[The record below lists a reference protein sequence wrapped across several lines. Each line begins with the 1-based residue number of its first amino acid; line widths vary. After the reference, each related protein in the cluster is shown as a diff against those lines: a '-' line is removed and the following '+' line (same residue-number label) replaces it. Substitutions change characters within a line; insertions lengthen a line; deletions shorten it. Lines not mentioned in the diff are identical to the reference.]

1 MRELS
6 AEEQQVL
13 QELYHRTPDVTI
25 KTRCQIILLSAKH
38 MSVPQIAQVTFY
50 SEDTVARCIHEFNQN
65 RLESLL
71 PSPKGG
77 RPPKITPDYLK
88 RLFSVIEQD
97 PRTLG
102 CSFSNWTAPLLA
114 EYLAKETGLCL
125 DESRIRHYLH
135 AQDYALLRPVL
146 TVASPDPEYESKRV
160 KIEDLQRQAERGE
173 IDLYYED
180 EIDLALLPTITRC
193 WCKRGHQR
201 KIETPRKNQKRY
213 GAGLIHWISGKL
225 YWATSEH
232 KDNALF
238 RSVLSQVL
246 VPSNGVAGRKIYVVV
261 DNYRIH
267 FAKPVLALLAAH
279 PERLE
284 LVTLPTYSPQL
295 NPVERFW
302 KHLRRKVTHNAF
314 FQTIDRLLEA
324 VTSFFQDLAVCP
336 DIVRSVAGLAA

>member
-1 MRELS
+1 MVE
-6 AEEQQVL
+6 
-13 QELYHRTPDVTI
+13 ELYHRTPDATI
-25 KTRCQIILLSAKH
+25 KTRCQIILLSARP
-38 MSVPQIAQVTFY
+38 MSVPQIAQVIFY
-50 SEDTVARCIHEFNQN
+50 SEDTVARCIHKFNRS

-71 PSPKGG
+71 PGPRGG

-88 RLFSVIEQD
+88 RLLSIIEQD

-102 CSFSNWTAPLLA
+102 CPFSNWTASLLA
-114 EYLAKETGLCL
+114 EYLAREIGIRL

-135 AQDYALLRPVL
+135 AHNYEMLRPVL
-146 TVASPDPEYESKRV
+146 TVASSDPEYDSKRAR
-160 KIEDLQRQAERGE
+160 IEGLQLQAEAGT

-180 EIDLALLPTITRC
+180 EIDLALLPTITHC

-213 GAGLIHWISGKL
+213 GAGLIHWVSGKL

-238 RSVLSQVL
+238 RAVLSQVL
-246 VPSNGVAGRKIYVVV
+246 APEESQGRRKIYVVV

-279 PERLE
+279 PEQIE

-302 KHLRRKVTHNAF
+302 KHLRRKVTHNTF
-314 FQTIDRLLEA
+314 FQTIDRLLDA
-324 VTSFFQDLAVCP
+324 VTGFLGDMTACP
-336 DIVRSVAGLAA
+336 QTVRSVARLAA

>member
-1 MRELS
+1 LEPR
-6 AEEQQVL
+6 EQQVV
-13 QELYHRTPDVTI
+13 QELYHRTPDATI
-25 KTRCQIILLSAKH
+25 KTRCQIILLSAKP

-50 SEDTVARCIHEFNQN
+50 SEDTVARYIHEFNQS

-77 RPPKITPDYLK
+77 RPPKITPNYLK
-88 RLFSVIEQD
+88 RLFSIIEQD

-102 CSFSNWTAPLLA
+102 CGFSNWTAPLLA
-114 EYLAKETGLCL
+114 EYLRAVTGIRV

-135 AQDYALLRPVL
+135 AHDYALLRPVL
-146 TVASPDPEYESKRV
+146 TVASPDPEYESKRAR
-160 KIEDLQRQAERGE
+160 IEDLQRQASAGE

-213 GAGLIHWISGKL
+213 GAGLIHWVSGKL
-225 YWATSEH
+225 YWATSDH
-232 KDNALF
+232 KNNALF

-246 VPSNGVAGRKIYVVV
+246 EPSETVKRRKIYVVI

-279 PERLE
+279 SEQIE

-302 KHLRRKVTHNAF
+302 KHLRRKVTHNVF
-314 FQTIDRLLEA
+314 FQTIDGLLKA
-324 VTSFFQDLAVCP
+324 VTAFFQDLAACP
-336 DIVRSVAGLAA
+336 DIVCSVAGLAA